1 MNYIKQL
8 QVDIDARKAEKLEL
22 SNGINELK
30 GYLSSSKFWI
40 ETTVQV
46 ADVLHRLAEIEHNA
60 GVAFNDFE
68 NAAYVADEADKVAK
82 AEIDLAKITCGVP
95 RQEPG
100 ACAGCMVTCIA
111 STP

>member
-46 ADVLHRLAEIEHNA
+46 VDLPEFLPCLSHAQHQPRL
-60 GVAFNDFE
+60 
-68 NAAYVADEADKVAK
+68 DECPRGRARRSRQ
-82 AEIDLAKITCGVP
+82 DL
-95 RQEPG
+95 E
-100 ACAGCMVTCIA
+100 
-111 STP
+111 